1 MSVLTATVAGL
12 IVGEWRKA
20 SSAAKKFLYLG
31 LFGMIIGI
39 VIISIGNGLR

>member
-12 IVGEWRKA
+12 IVGEWRNA
-20 SSAAKKFLYLG
+20 SSKAKKFLYIG
-31 LFGMIIGI
+31 LLGMIIGI